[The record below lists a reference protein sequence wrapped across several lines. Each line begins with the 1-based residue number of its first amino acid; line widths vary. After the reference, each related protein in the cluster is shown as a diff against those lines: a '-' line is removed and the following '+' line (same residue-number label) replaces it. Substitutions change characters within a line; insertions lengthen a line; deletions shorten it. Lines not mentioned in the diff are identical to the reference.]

1 MASYTEYFYEYI
13 ENGNE
18 MPSVFDGV
26 PSLNGKTFKEIFRT
40 HFNAYEI
47 GLETETLFKERLQA
61 KADVVIPYYVDKIS
75 KLAGVE
81 NVFVGERNSKISRD
95 NQNASYLNTPNIE
108 TISND
113 NLAGVLKDNTTENY
127 NETFTPK
134 GTNKIEMIKNYLDI
148 ENLYNK
154 LLNEF
159 NSLFLFIW

>member
-26 PSLNGKTFKEIFRT
+26 PSLNGKSFKDIFKT

-61 KADVVIPYYVDKIS
+61 KADVVIPFYVDKIS

-81 NVFVGERNSKISRD
+81 NVFVSDRHFAYERHNENS
-95 NQNASYLNTPNIE
+95 SYLNTPNIQY
-108 TISND
+108 IGND
-113 NLAGVLKDNTTENY
+113 NLAGVLKDDTTEQHT
-127 NETFTPK
+127 ETMTPK
-134 GTNKIEMIKNYLDI
+134 GTTKIEMMKDYLEI

-154 LLNEF
+154 LLSEF
-159 NSLFLFIW
+159 NSLFLFVW

>member
-75 KLAGVE
+75 KLAVVK
-81 NVFVGERNSKISRD
+81 NVFVG
-95 NQNASYLNTPNIE
+95 
-108 TISND
+108 
-113 NLAGVLKDNTTENY
+113 
-127 NETFTPK
+127 
-134 GTNKIEMIKNYLDI
+134 
-148 ENLYNK
+148 
-154 LLNEF
+154 
-159 NSLFLFIW
+159 

>member
-1 MASYTEYFYEYI
+1 MASYTEFFYEYL

-18 MPSVFDGV
+18 LPSVFDGI
-26 PSLNGKTFKEIFRT
+26 PSLNGKTFKEMFKT

-61 KADVVIPYYVDKIS
+61 KADVVIPFYADKIS

-81 NVFVGERNSKISRD
+81 NVFVSDINYTHERHNENS
-95 NQNASYLNTPNIE
+95 SYLNTPNIQYVG
-108 TISND
+108 ND
-113 NLAGVLKDNTTENY
+113 NLAGVLKDDTTENHT
-127 NETFTPK
+127 ETMTPK
-134 GTNKIEMIKNYLDI
+134 GVTKIEMMKDYLQI
-148 ENLYNK
+148 ENLYVK